1 MKLYLIRHGES
12 ETNVSG
18 CYSGWEQIPLTEK
31 GINDA
36 KGIRPL
42 LENVKFDKIYSS
54 DLIRAK
60 KTCETA
66 IPGCVYEE
74 IPLLREVN
82 VGTLGRKPFL
92 PKDAPERRQMTD
104 GFKDY
109 DGESYA
115 EFRER
120 IKEFLHFVENSEHKC
135 VAAFTHAGFLRNL
148 MSIILDANTTHANL
162 ECSNCTVAILNFTH
176 GTWQLSCWINP
187 Q

>member
-12 ETNVSG
+12 ETNLSG

-31 GINDA
+31 GIEDA

-54 DLIRAK
+54 DLIRAM

-66 IPGCVYEE
+66 IPGCSYEVT
-74 IPLLREVN
+74 PLLREIN
-82 VGTLGRKPFL
+82 VGGLGRQPFL
-92 PKDAPERRQMTD
+92 PKDSVGRELLVN
-104 GFKDY
+104 GFKPVG
-109 DGESYA
+109 GESYS

-120 IKEFLHFVENSEHKC
+120 ICEFLHSLEDSDDKY
-135 VAAFTHAGFLRNL
+135 VAAFTHAGFLRNML
-148 MSIILDANTTHANL
+148 SILLDANVTHATV
-162 ECSNCTVAILNFTH
+162 ECSNCTVAIIEFVS
-176 GTWQLSCWINP
+176 GTWRLNSWINP

>member
-31 GINDA
+31 GIEDA

-54 DLIRAK
+54 DLIRAR

-66 IPGCVYEE
+66 LPGCTYETS
-74 IPLLREVN
+74 PLLREVN

-92 PKDAPERRQMTD
+92 PKDAPERQQMND
-104 GFKDY
+104 GFKAY
-109 DGESYA
+109 DGESYD
-115 EFRER
+115 EFRVR
-120 IKEFLHFVENSEHKC
+120 IREFLHSLEDSEHKC
-135 VAAFTHAGFLRNL
+135 VAAFTHAGFLRNTL
-148 MSIILDANTTHANL
+148 SMVLDANTTHANL
-162 ECSNCTVAILNFTH
+162 ECSNCAVAILNFAG